1 MTGSARPLAPGTWV
15 EGKWTHR
22 RWRIRGVLGT
32 GANGIVYAVER
43 DDGLPGAMKVCETAG
58 QVAFEWSLL
67 NLVRGP
73 GSPFPAPQQIDDS
86 NRAGARFFYVME
98 RISGKPLDKVWPAL
112 APATR
117 KQVMICIVEGLAK
130 LHATGHAFCDVKP
143 QNVLVQEASGEV
155 RFVDP
160 GGVTPFGKAV
170 RQFTPTTDGAFF
182 GLCDR
187 RAGAA
192 YDVFAV
198 ALMAVSLDA
207 PSPANLYDLPPEK
220 RREWLLRAVAD
231 QVDGAWRPVWNR
243 VLRREIRD
251 ADALRAAIA
260 EVRVKVEQARAGQ
273 RDWTAAFMWA
283 SVASAVITT
292 ACAWALY
299 LRII

>member
-1 MTGSARPLAPGTWV
+1 MTVSTRPLAPGTWV
-15 EGKWTHR
+15 VGKWTHR

-86 NRAGARFFYVME
+86 DRPGARYFYVME
-98 RISGKPLDKVWPAL
+98 RISGRPLDKAWPAL
-112 APATR
+112 APAAR
-117 KQVMICIVEGLAK
+117 KEVMLRIVEGLAA

-143 QNVLVQEASGEV
+143 QNVLVQEATGQV

-187 RAGAA
+187 RASAL

-198 ALMAVSLDA
+198 MLMAVSLEA
-207 PSPANLYDLPPEK
+207 QWPATLYDLPPER
-220 RREWLLRAVAD
+220 RRELLGRMVAD
-231 QVDGAWRPVWNR
+231 KMDGAWRPVWNR
-243 VLRREIRD
+243 VLRREIGD
-251 ADALRAAIA
+251 APSLRAAIA
-260 EVRVKVEQARAGQ
+260 AVRVKDEPKTGH
-273 RDWTAAFMWA
+273 RDWTATFMWA
-283 SVASAVITT
+283 SLASAVVST

-299 LRII
+299 LGLL

>member
-1 MTGSARPLAPGTWV
+1 MTASRPLPPGTWV
-15 EGKWTHR
+15 VGKWTKR
-22 RWRIRGVLGT
+22 RWRVQGVLGT
-32 GANGIVYAVER
+32 GANGVVYAVER
-43 DDGLPGAMKVCETAG
+43 DDGLKGAMKVCETAG

-73 GSPFPAPQQIDDS
+73 RSPLPAPQQIDDS
-86 NRAGARFFYVME
+86 DRPGARYFYVME

-112 APATR
+112 APAVR
-117 KQVMICIVEGLAK
+117 KEIMLRVVDGIAR

-143 QNVLVQEASGEV
+143 QNVLVQAASGEV

-187 RAGAA
+187 RASAA
-192 YDVFAV
+192 YDVMAV

-207 PSPANLYDLPPEK
+207 PTPANLYQLPPEK
-220 RREWLLRAVAD
+220 RREWLWRAVAD
-231 QVDGAWRPVWNR
+231 QVDGAWRGVWSR
-243 VLRREIRD
+243 VLRLEIRD
-251 ADALRAAIA
+251 AEALRAALSQ
-260 EVRVKVEQARAGQ
+260 VRVKPEKADARP

-283 SVASAVITT
+283 SVASAVLTT

-299 LRII
+299 LRLL